1 MMAIVDLAEY
11 TVQIPLTGDQAAICE
26 AVQAY
31 NLAPTIMY
39 TRRTPKSC
47 KEVEIKQYMQESV
60 QVAFVNEM
68 IVFTMKTKITPAGS
82 VKPGEILQVFKTQF
96 SMPILEDQALIHR
109 TGLYA
114 GGQTPIDLV

>member
-1 MMAIVDLAEY
+1 MH
-11 TVQIPLTGDQAAICE
+11 E
-26 AVQAY
+26 A
-31 NLAPTIMY
+31 
-39 TRRTPKSC
+39 
-47 KEVEIKQYMQESV
+47 V

-96 SMPILEDQALIHR
+96 SMPILEDEALIHR